1 MALFMHFWSLR
12 APLDSVTSY
21 LRVLLGD
28 AAVGL
33 PALAVREIVR
43 AVAIVP
49 LPGAPPIIE
58 GAVNVRGSVVGIVDV
73 RARLGM
79 PARPLDPDQFLVLVT
94 AGSRTLAIRVDEVD
108 DLVELAESDVSE
120 QGALSPALRRLAGLA
135 ARPDGVLAIYDVEA
149 FVSQAEAEALDA
161 ALATR

>member
-1 MALFMHFWSLR
+1 VIQ
-12 APLDSVTSY
+12 LDSVTSI
-21 LRVLLGD
+21 LRVRLGD

-33 PALAVREIVR
+33 PAMAVQQIVR

-49 LPGAPPIIE
+49 LPGAPPIVE
-58 GAVNVRGSVVGIVDV
+58 GAVNVRGSVVGVLDV
-73 RARLGM
+73 RARLGL

-108 DLVELAESDVSE
+108 DLLDVPDGEMSE
-120 QGALSPALRRLAGLA
+120 QGELSPALRRLSGLA

-161 ALATR
+161 ALAARQ